1 MHLFFLQTTLKPF
14 THIFFSNVYPA
25 SWGDGMHEVVAGDG
39 QQRQGTE
46 WVVTS
51 SQLPNIGDFLNL
63 PLLES
68 QSKPYSSFTKPSS
81 ELSLLQC
88 FISGLRLLWEIFSTT
103 DTPIGGFWHILR
115 SDYSLPVTKRVQLDM
130 N

>member
-1 MHLFFLQTTLKPF
+1 MHLFFLQTTLTPL

-68 QSKPYSSFTKPSS
+68 QIKP
-81 ELSLLQC
+81 
-88 FISGLRLLWEIFSTT
+88 FS
-103 DTPIGGFWHILR
+103 
-115 SDYSLPVTKRVQLDM
+115 
-130 N
+130 